1 MKIVKWWQVFSL
13 SLNPS
18 LGTTVSLSFYGEL
31 KKKKKNYVCMYVCCG
46 PYGFNLPF
54 SSDQGYV
61 YFYVFKD

>member
-1 MKIVKWWQVFSL
+1 MVTSIFPLPQSQSWNDCL
-13 SLNPS
+13 SLF
-18 LGTTVSLSFYGEL
+18 LRWI